1 MRIKKIKWFLLAH
14 KNENWREAKLICK
27 VKNERRGE
35 HNQQMVFVMPDVSLN
50 AADISVIGRNIL
62 PVTLCFHY
70 APHRHTGL
78 WSSLI
83 LTLILW
89 ESHYYR
95 IIIYY
100 SLPLYKATALQWRE
114 IGEL

>member
-70 APHRHTGL
+70 APHRHWALEFLNFDIDTFEKPLL
-78 WSSLI
+78 WISFRVNAI
-83 LTLILW
+83 
-89 ESHYYR
+89 
-95 IIIYY
+95 
-100 SLPLYKATALQWRE
+100 PRE
-114 IGEL
+114 GCCVSN

>member
-83 LTLILW
+83 LTLILA
-89 ESHYYR
+89 ESHFYGFALESIPY
-95 IIIYY
+95 
-100 SLPLYKATALQWRE
+100 PEKAAVTN
-114 IGEL
+114 